1 MSVTGPSHA
10 DQQREGKY
18 DDLNAAMAKC
28 CYGRHELLVPLIQS
42 PEEKY
47 RARVARQDNVDALEK
62 SLLQF
67 GTINEHVEVVLFVG
81 PNRPLPAKVGFKP
94 PVTVDEMKARGLE
107 GFFTVV
113 GDHSQRAMNQLHR
126 KFKNNPKWA
135 KLSAVVYVCQRN
147 KDSYDALKSWGI
159 LDNIKGEKR
168 VTVSFLD
175 KIAALHEDYLALA
188 EHEGEQGH
196 KERTALMKE
205 QRRQD
210 FGGISTGQMLQ
221 LWSLAARKGRVW
233 ELLHKIV
240 AGDMVHIQDRSSGS
254 SSKARKTR
262 KGGAKE
268 VKSAANF
275 TNIGGIDDSILEE
288 MLQAIVVGHASLQ
301 RLNEQ
306 CGLVK
311 ARMRL
316 QTAVLQD
323 SNVEEEDWEAAKV
336 KFPLSTHEDFV
347 ERWACSLVRQG
358 FKARDSL
365 PELFFSELDRR
376 IQSDKSSAAARGHA
390 AAAQV
395 H

>member
-1 MSVTGPSHA
+1 MFVTGPSQA
-10 DQQREGKY
+10 EQQRDGKY
-18 DDLNAAMAKC
+18 DDLNSAMAKFC
-28 CYGRHELLVPLIQS
+28 FGRHELPVALIQS

-47 RARVARQDNVDALEK
+47 RARVARQENVDTLEA

-81 PNRPLPAKVGFKP
+81 PNRPLPAKAGFKP
-94 PVTVDEMKARGLE
+94 PVTADEMKVRGLE

-113 GDHSQRAMNQLHR
+113 GDHTQRAMNQLHR

-147 KDSYDALKSWGI
+147 TDSYAALKSWGI

-175 KIAALHEDYLALA
+175 KISALHEDFLALA
-188 EHEGEQGH
+188 EHEGEAGH
-196 KERTALMKE
+196 KERTAAMKE

-210 FGGISTGQMLQ
+210 FGGISVGQMLQ
-221 LWSLAARKGRVW
+221 LWSLAARRGRVW

-240 AGDMVHIQDRSSGS
+240 SGDMVHSQERSGS
-254 SSKARKTR
+254 KGRKSKRK
-262 KGGAKE
+262 GAKE

-275 TNIGGIDDSILEE
+275 VNIGGIDDTILEGL
-288 MLQAIVVGHASLQ
+288 LQAIVVGHASLQ

-306 CGLVK
+306 CALVK

-316 QTAVLQD
+316 QTTVLQD
-323 SNVEEEDWEAAKV
+323 SNVAEEDWDVAKT
-336 KFPLSTHEDFV
+336 KFPLATHEDFV
-347 ERWACSLVRQG
+347 ERWACCLVRQG
-358 FKARDSL
+358 LKARESL
-365 PELFFSELDRR
+365 PEQFFDELDRR
-376 IQSDKSSAAARGHA
+376 IQSDLSSVAARRQA
-390 AAAQV
+390 AEAQV

>member
-10 DQQREGKY
+10 DQQRDGKY

-28 CYGRHELLVPLIQS
+28 CFGRHELPVPLIQS

-47 RARVARQDNVDALEK
+47 RARVARQDNVDTLER

-81 PNRPLPAKVGFKP
+81 PNRPLPTKVGFKP
-94 PVTVDEMKARGLE
+94 PLTLEEMKSRGLE

-113 GDHSQRAMNQLHR
+113 GDHTQKAMNQLAR
-126 KFKNNPKWA
+126 KFENNPKWA

-147 KDSYDALKSWGI
+147 NDSYAALKSWGI

-188 EHEGEQGH
+188 EHEGEAGH
-196 KERTALMKE
+196 KERTALRKE

-210 FGGISTGQMLQ
+210 FGGISSGQMMQ

-240 AGDMVHIQDRSSGS
+240 SGDMVHSQDRSST
-254 SSKARKTR
+254 SKARKGGR

-275 TNIGGIDDSILEE
+275 VNIGGIDDTILEE

-323 SNVEEEDWEAAKV
+323 SNVDEEDWEAAKV

-358 FKARDSL
+358 LKARDSL
-365 PELFFSELDRR
+365 PELFFFELDRR
-376 IQSDKSSAAARGHA
+376 IQSDKSSAEVRGRA